1 MIDWWLLVSINIMIV
16 TMGFHTFVAHQVS
29 KATKRPMIRLP
40 SAKSIFNR
48 NKENMVTVE
57 TRPPTGTINRQ
68 DSRINKM
75 LNSSTSSEAGLF
87 ANNPEAADAL
97 EAARRWNYLG
107 KIVYVV
113 LYVFFNIV
121 FWITAISEYV
131 RPAEEYISKDSVTVA

>member
-1 MIDWWLLVSINIMIV
+1 
-16 TMGFHTFVAHQVS
+16 
-29 KATKRPMIRLP
+29 
-40 SAKSIFNR
+40 
-48 NKENMVTVE
+48 MVTVE

-107 KIVYVV
+107 RIVYVV